1 MSKRVVIIGAVALGP
16 KVASRLKR
24 CAPEMQ
30 ITILCKER
38 LFSYGGCGIP
48 YYVGGDIS
56 DAKELRSTMY
66 HMVRDEE
73 FFQYIKHVDVIS
85 GKEVISIDRKN
96 KKIIYRDLD
105 TAEQLDMDYDILVLG
120 TGSTPVLPPIAGSEL
135 PGVYTISTLDQAV
148 QIKEKLAKSEI
159 EAAAIVGGGAIGIE
173 MAEAFTDLWG
183 IETTI
188 VEMKDQLL
196 PTALGPEMAKM
207 VQKKLEDNEI
217 KVLTGT
223 KVTQVI
229 GDMEAGVQTVETT
242 QGNISCQLV
251 LFCVGVS
258 PNSLLANKAG
268 LPVGPNQGILVDNH
282 LRTIDPDIYAGG
294 DCVEQIHL
302 VSGEYVHFPLGSLA
316 NRQGRVIGTNIAGGS
331 AQFKGVIGN
340 SCLKIFDMG
349 VARAGLTVEQARQSG
364 FDPIY
369 SVVVQSDKAHFY
381 PGSALMYVKLIA
393 DKKTSRVLGIEAIG
407 PNGDAVK
414 ARVDTV
420 AALLPHE
427 VGVEEISNLEV
438 CYAPP
443 FASAMDIV
451 NTSANVLQNILN
463 GLNHPVDLQ
472 EFLQQFFESEY
483 KVLDVRSP
491 DMAEQFIQIYG
502 DRWLNIPLS
511 TIPQRIDEIPSQEP
525 LFVFCNTGATAYE
538 VQRYLNNKGI
548 DQVRTVQG
556 AYALL
561 REIVPEFLSSESS

>member
-1 MSKRVVIIGAVALGP
+1 MSKHVVVIGAVALGP

-30 ITILCKER
+30 ITVLCKEK

-66 HMVRDEE
+66 HMVRDEA
-73 FFQYIKHVDVIS
+73 FFLNVKHVDVLS
-85 GKEVISIDRKN
+85 GKEVVAIDRKN
-96 KKIIYRDLD
+96 KKVIYKDLE
-105 TAEQLDMDYDILVLG
+105 TAEQLEMDYDILVLG
-120 TGSTPVLPPIAGSEL
+120 TGSTPVLPPIAGTEL
-135 PGVYTISTLDQAV
+135 PGVYTISTLDQAI
-148 QIKEKLAKSEI
+148 QIKEQLAKGEI
-159 EAAAIVGGGAIGIE
+159 ESATIVGGGTIGIE

-196 PTALGPEMAKM
+196 PAALGPEMAKM
-207 VQKKLEDNEI
+207 VQKKLEENEI

-229 GDMEAGVQTVETT
+229 GDMETGVQTVETT

-258 PNSLLANKAG
+258 PNSSLASQAG

-282 LRTIDPDIYAGG
+282 LRTTDPNIYAGG
-294 DCVEQIHL
+294 DCVEQIHQ
-302 VSGEYVHFPLGSLA
+302 VSGEYVHFPMGSLA
-316 NRQGRVIGTNIAGGS
+316 NRQGRVIGTNIAGDS
-331 AQFKGVIGN
+331 AKFKGVIGN
-340 SCLKIFDMG
+340 FCLKVFDMG
-349 VARAGLTVEQARQSG
+349 MARAGLTVEQARQSG
-364 FDPIY
+364 FDPVY

-381 PGSALMYVKLIA
+381 PDSALMYLKLIA

-414 ARVDTV
+414 ARVDAV

-427 VGVEEISNLEV
+427 VGIEEISNLEV

-443 FASAMDIV
+443 LASAMDIV
-451 NTSANVLQNILN
+451 NTSANVLQNILD

-472 EFLQQFFESEY
+472 EFLQQFFEREY

-511 TIPQRIDEIPSQEP
+511 TIPQKIDEIPSQEP

-548 DQVRTVQG
+548 DKARTVQG
-556 AYALL
+556 SYALM
-561 REIVPEFLSSESS
+561 REIAPEFLSSESS